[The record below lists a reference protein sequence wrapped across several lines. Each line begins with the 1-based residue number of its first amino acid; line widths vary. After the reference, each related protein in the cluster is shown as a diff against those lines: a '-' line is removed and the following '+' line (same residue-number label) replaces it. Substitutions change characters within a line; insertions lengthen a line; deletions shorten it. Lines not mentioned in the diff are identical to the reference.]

1 MYAQCEINGLKY
13 SMKEVGKNISSTKV
27 YHRWE
32 FNLYAQKNIL
42 EFWDSK
48 LSGKKK
54 VALNGRII
62 YFNQFD
68 EDIIFGMKF
77 TLGYNN
83 LEIKQ
88 YGEDRY
94 YLFING
100 YRFQDIMAQEKIEKK
115 NLINKKEREKQ
126 KQKKM
131 EDDYYKRALKYN
143 GNDYYEGKEKVLLNN
158 NQNNQVNNN
167 INNNNNKYSYEQY
180 KKKRSKTMNNNNY
193 NYPPN
198 NNYNYLPNNNYNY
211 PPNNYYNQ
219 NQPNIN
225 NNNKYNQY
233 YEKEE
238 EPKYNNNYQNEEAN
252 NPYPSFSQYLN
263 TENNAGYNNKM
274 NLNNDNYNYYYD
286 NNRNNNNKNKNNNLM
301 NQIEEVFTNEKNQ
314 NQNFNKRST
323 IDLPT
328 YSEILAPQNNNQ
340 NQPSQN
346 KINNNKKNNTESDNL
361 INYIGNL
368 NKKGKSSIKP
378 IPEDNNNNNGYNFGF
393 EDDENDYKIND
404 SNQIE
409 LNIYN
414 HEQIDKERNKKKMF
428 VNKSSFKNPLNEE
441 DYDMENPYNNY

>member
-143 GNDYYEGKEKVLLNN
+143 GSDYYEGKEKVLLNN
-158 NQNNQVNNN
+158 NQNNKVNNN
-167 INNNNNKYSYEQY
+167 INNNNKYSYEQY

-314 NQNFNKRST
+314 NQNFNIRST

-378 IPEDNNNNNGYNFGF
+378 IPEDNNNNGYNFGF

>member
-1 MYAQCEINGLKY
+1 MTDIDIQNLRYDR
-13 SMKEVGKNISSTKV
+13 KEVGKRFSSSKILHT
-27 YHRWE
+27 WE
-32 FNLYAQKNIL
+32 FNL
-42 EFWDSK
+42 
-48 LSGKKK
+48 
-54 VALNGRII
+54 
-62 YFNQFD
+62 
-68 EDIIFGMKF
+68 
-77 TLGYNN
+77 
-83 LEIKQ
+83 
-88 YGEDRY
+88 
-94 YLFING
+94 
-100 YRFQDIMAQEKIEKK
+100 
-115 NLINKKEREKQ
+115 NKKYHKISFYDSRLSYKRKIILDDSVLFYDKDASEFFTYEFFLAGIKFEIIQTDVDKYDIEIDGRRFKKYMSDERNGTLEQLREEK
-126 KQKKM
+126 
-131 EDDYYKRALKYN
+131 EIDEYNERALKYN

-158 NQNNQVNNN
+158 NQNKKVNNN

-193 NYPPN
+193 NYPQN
-198 NNYNYLPNNNYNY
+198 NNYNYPQNNNYNY

-286 NNRNNNNKNKNNNLM
+286 NNRNNNNKNKSNNLM

-314 NQNFNKRST
+314 NQNFNIRST

-328 YSEILAPQNNNQ
+328 YSEILTPQNNNQ

>member
-158 NQNNQVNNN
+158 NQNNKVNNN

-378 IPEDNNNNNGYNFGF
+378 IPEDNNNNGYNFGF

>member
-131 EDDYYKRALKYN
+131 EDEYYKRALKYN

-158 NQNNQVNNN
+158 NQNNKVNNN

-286 NNRNNNNKNKNNNLM
+286 NNRNNNNKNKSNNLM

-378 IPEDNNNNNGYNFGF
+378 IPEDNNNNGYNFGF

-441 DYDMENPYNNY
+441 DFDMENPYNNY

>member
-1 MYAQCEINGLKY
+1 
-13 SMKEVGKNISSTKV
+13 
-27 YHRWE
+27 
-32 FNLYAQKNIL
+32 
-42 EFWDSK
+42 
-48 LSGKKK
+48 
-54 VALNGRII
+54 
-62 YFNQFD
+62 
-68 EDIIFGMKF
+68 
-77 TLGYNN
+77 
-83 LEIKQ
+83 
-88 YGEDRY
+88 
-94 YLFING
+94 
-100 YRFQDIMAQEKIEKK
+100 
-115 NLINKKEREKQ
+115 
-126 KQKKM
+126 
-131 EDDYYKRALKYN
+131 
-143 GNDYYEGKEKVLLNN
+143 
-158 NQNNQVNNN
+158 
-167 INNNNNKYSYEQY
+167 
-180 KKKRSKTMNNNNY
+180 MNNNNY
-193 NYPPN
+193 NYPQN
-198 NNYNYLPNNNYNY
+198 NNYNYQQ
-211 PPNNYYNQ
+211 NNYY

-225 NNNKYNQY
+225 NNNRQNQNYNY

-428 VNKSSFKNPLNEE
+428 VNKSSFKSPLNEE